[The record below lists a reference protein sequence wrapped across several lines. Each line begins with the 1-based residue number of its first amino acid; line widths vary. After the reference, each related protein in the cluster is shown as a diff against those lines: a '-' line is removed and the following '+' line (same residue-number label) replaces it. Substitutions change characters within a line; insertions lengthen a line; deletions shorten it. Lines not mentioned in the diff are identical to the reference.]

1 MSYWCMSLHS
11 PANYRL
17 NYLWLRFSA
26 FLSLT
31 TSRLQLAPAASVS
44 DHLWISEL
52 TSLIASY
59 LVHENSSEPM
69 NLKVPCEWNSI
80 CENARW
86 HWQGSRQLRR
96 GCSVCITTLTR
107 SPLTFR
113 KIPMRLLIILIS
125 MLQWYIWFFFKEVYR
140 EDKIKEWDPVDP
152 SELEHFLQII
162 LIPGNIT
169 LMQCDNSYSQT

>member
-1 MSYWCMSLHS
+1 MSYWCMSSHS

-52 TSLIASY
+52 TSLIASH
-59 LVHENSSEPM
+59 LVHEQMSTHLIEPVS
-69 NLKVPCEWNSI
+69 LKVLCEWNSI
-80 CENARW
+80 GENARW

-96 GCSVCITTLTR
+96 GCSVCITTLMR

-125 MLQWYIWFFFKEVYR
+125 TYASML
-140 EDKIKEWDPVDP
+140 
-152 SELEHFLQII
+152 FLVLLQGG
-162 LIPGNIT
+162 L
-169 LMQCDNSYSQT
+169 SRR